1 MKQTSRF
8 PLSALIAAGVGL
20 VLLIIVIIA
29 AVLVGPLLLSAP
41 QVVRI
46 DPPDGAEMVNPQAPL
61 RIEFSQSVQKD
72 SLVAALKIEPSV
84 DITVDVQGSVALVQ
98 PVGGLQYG
106 AEYTLIIGAGV
117 RNALGRAT
125 ESAQSVRFRT
135 APYIA
140 VREVSPADGSADI
153 PLETF
158 IMVEFNAPVVSA
170 EAVAA
175 AADDPRRADELPQPL
190 ALTAGG
196 DPAPI
201 VGVGRWLSPTRFGFS
216 PEGGLRLAT
225 TYRVTVRPDLTS
237 DGAARMEQPVI
248 WSFTT
253 AAQLLADTRPF
264 DGETDVA
271 ADRPIEVRL
280 HRDVDPASAG
290 ASFRLLDANGVAVA
304 GTVETFD
311 GGVRFKPAA
320 PLQRGV
326 RYRAML
332 EPGVSARSGAIL
344 NTKPFEWAFVVIGD
358 LEVQQVEPIGDTRDV
373 PVDIPRI
380 SVRFNHPV
388 VPVVDVA
395 ATGGL
400 PVAATIDPPVQG
412 VARWIDTSTF
422 VISPTAPLESATEYR
437 VRVAAGLTDQ
447 TGGVLRNEYVW
458 SFRTIDPAVNDV
470 QPASVFAAPTTPV
483 TVTFNQAMDLA
494 SLRSTLRVT
503 RADNGAPIAGT
514 LTVSG
519 TDAIFRPDTP
529 LERGLTCVVTVDA
542 GARSARGNG
551 VLGQPFNSSFRVAPL
566 PVLVTTDPAPGA
578 TVSPESGSFRLIFS
592 TPMDWDTVAR
602 ALVIEPQPTDVFTS
616 SYETDFYV
624 YFQPEP
630 ETEYRV
636 TVGAAARDLYGVALG
651 QDTTATFR
659 TGPREPSVGLIG
671 AYRAGFYR
679 AVGNVRVPLQW
690 VNVPKVD
697 WRITRLTPETA
708 AVLMSSYED
717 WESFLP
723 DAGDLVSQG
732 TQPLGG
738 DRNRGR
744 VGTMEVGTLD
754 PGVYYLELRA
764 FGRLVDRQVMAVSP
778 YALTVKRSADRL
790 FVWAVDLT
798 TGQPVPNLAV
808 SAAAYRYESRSLG
821 NLVNL
826 GRTGADGVLAAPFD
840 GRQFETLFLWASDGG
855 RTITFTT
862 SDWESGISPWN
873 FGLMADYGSR
883 TFAGSVF
890 TDKPIYRPGQTVH
903 VRGALRGIAVSAGP
917 GQAERYVLPG
927 AGDRAYVEVSD
938 PEGTTIIS
946 TTLTFSPF
954 GTFALDLPLAQGAP
968 LGSYSLVARLGGP
981 QGFDSSAPVVF
992 GSFLVAEYRV
1002 PAFEVSVT
1010 PSTPDLLRG
1019 DPLNVAVQAAYF
1031 AGGAPSNAP
1040 VRWRLLSQPF
1050 YFSGDSAP
1058 NFSFVDVDDAYAWYM
1073 FRQDFIFGDLIAEGE
1088 GTTDAQGRFT
1098 LTLPA
1103 STYDRPP
1110 AGGGPRT
1117 DSQVLTIDVEVTDV
1131 DGQVIASQ
1139 ATITVHGGAF
1149 YIGLRPEGYV
1159 ASVGQPQQVSIVT
1172 LTPQGDPAP
1181 NRTLAVEFYRREWYS
1196 VREQGAD
1203 GRFYWTSAYTDTLV
1217 ETRPATTDGQGRGQV
1232 QFTPP
1237 QGGLYRIVATGK
1249 DDAGRAMQTSA
1260 YTWAAGGD
1268 VFWGIDDSNR
1278 VDLIADK
1285 RLYKPGDTATILVT
1299 APYPNMTALLTIE
1312 RGSVLEHR
1320 TFTLQG
1326 TTGVLQV
1333 PIRDEY
1339 APNVYASLTLIKA
1352 PGDGSTPDAPAAP
1365 DLRVGIVK
1373 LPVSTERRE
1382 LTIALTPDKTQVGPR
1397 DTVTYTIKATDY
1409 TGKGVRAEVSLALV
1423 DKAVLTLADD
1433 PNPSLRQAFY
1443 DQRAL
1448 GVFTSSPLTA
1458 LVDRVTLRLQPGD
1471 KGGGG
1476 GLEAPLDIR
1485 RDFPDTA
1492 FWNPALVTGDDGM
1505 AQFSVT
1511 LPDNLT
1517 TWRLTARAITADTLV
1532 GEQTIDIV
1540 ASKPLLLRPTLPR
1553 ALTVGDRPVLQ
1564 AVVQNTTNTAIEATV
1579 QVTPNPALT
1588 IDSAVEQRVNVPAN
1602 GTALVRWQATV
1613 NLPPGDADEAILT
1626 LRADGGG
1633 FSDAVET
1640 RVPLRSLTTAEA
1652 TASAGQ
1658 VLDEVVETVKLPPEK
1673 TTADARVELDLT
1685 PSLVAGIAQGVE
1697 RLTQA
1702 PYFSSEATVSSF
1714 MPAAAAYRLLQQ
1726 AGFDDPQLRA
1736 TLERSLAN
1744 GVQRLS
1750 ALQRLDGGWGWWSGD
1765 DSDPYLTAY
1774 AVQGLIE
1781 AQRAGFAIDQAMLD
1795 RAVVFLNEAL
1805 DETPSSR
1812 SRLRDMNTRAYV
1824 LFVISEAGKPD
1835 RGRAVNLYNERS
1847 KLNAVGKA
1855 YLLMTLQAAG
1865 SEESRVRTLVAELM
1879 GSAVLTASDAHWDVG
1894 GMSPWLLDT
1903 DVTATGLALRA
1914 LLRTDPQNFLIPN
1927 AARWLMG
1934 ERERD
1939 IWRTTY
1945 DSVGAVLALAEYAAQ
1960 TGDLQADYRYRVA
1973 LDGRTIREAVVSPAT
1988 LRETDRVTIAGADLK
2003 PEGSQVL
2010 LQRQA
2015 GADQSGRGRLY
2026 YALRL
2031 RYREDAANAQ
2041 ALDRGFGVR
2050 REYIAVASDTL
2061 SPTGQLITQAQ
2072 QGDIVQV
2079 RITLSVPTDVRY
2091 LTVEDFLPGGLEAL
2105 DTSLKTTTAAAR
2117 GAELMPEGEEMPYW
2131 WYFGHTE
2138 VRAGRVALFAADL
2151 PRGTYTY
2158 TYLARATVPGT
2169 YAAPPATAYRTYAPE
2184 EFGRS
2189 AGASFTVAAP

>member
-1 MKQTSRF
+1 MKQPPRF
-8 PLSALIAAGVGL
+8 PLWAIIAAGVGL
-20 VLLIIVIIA
+20 ILIVV
-29 AVLVGPLLLSAP
+29 AVLAGPLILSAP
-41 QVVRI
+41 QIVRI
-46 DPPDGAEMVNPQAPL
+46 EPPDGAEMVNPQAPL
-61 RIEFSQSVQKD
+61 RIEFNQPVRKD
-72 SLVAALKIEPSV
+72 SLVAALRIEPSV
-84 DITVDVQGSVALVQ
+84 ELEVEMQGGVALVR

-106 AEYTLIIGAGV
+106 AEYTLTVGAGV

-125 ESAQSVRFRT
+125 ESAQTVRFRT
-135 APYIA
+135 APYVA
-140 VREVSPADGSADI
+140 VREVSPADGSADV
-153 PLETF
+153 PLETL
-158 IMVEFNAPVVSA
+158 ILVEFNAPVVSA

-175 AADDPRRADELPQPL
+175 AADDPRRAAELPQPL
-190 ALTAGG
+190 TVTAGNN
-196 DPAPI
+196 PTP
-201 VGVGRWLSPTRFGFS
+201 VNGVGRWLSPTRFGFS
-216 PEGGLRLAT
+216 PEGGLRMAT
-225 TYRVTVRPDLTS
+225 TYRVTVRADLTP
-237 DGAARMEQPVI
+237 DGAARMEQPVS

-253 AAQLLADTRPF
+253 AAQLLVDTRPF
-264 DGETDVA
+264 DGEIDVA
-271 ADRPIEVRL
+271 ADRPIEIRL
-280 HRDVDPASAG
+280 HRDIDPASAG
-290 ASFRLLDANGVAVA
+290 ASFRLLDANGAAVA
-304 GTVETFD
+304 GTVETFE

-326 RYRAML
+326 RYSAIL
-332 EPGVSARSGAIL
+332 EPGIRTQTGAIL

-358 LEVQQVEPIGDTRDV
+358 LEVQQVEPADGTRDV
-373 PVDIPRI
+373 PVDIKRI

-400 PVAATIDPPVQG
+400 PVAATIEPPVQG

-422 VISPTAPLESATEYR
+422 VISPTAPLDPATEYR
-437 VRVAAGLTDQ
+437 VRAAAGLTDQ
-447 TGGVLRNEYVW
+447 TGGMLRNEYVW

-470 QPASVFAAPTTPV
+470 QPTSAFAAPTTPI

-494 SLRSTLRVT
+494 SLRSALRVT
-503 RADNGAPIAGT
+503 RADNGAQVAGT
-514 LTVSG
+514 LTISG
-519 TDAIFRPDTP
+519 TDAIFRPAAP
-529 LERGLTCVVTVDA
+529 LERGFTYVVTVDA

-551 VLGQPFNSSFRVAPL
+551 VLDQPFSSSFRVAPL
-566 PVLVTTDPAPGA
+566 PALVTSDPAPGA
-578 TVSPESGSFRLIFS
+578 NVSPEAGSIQLTFS
-592 TPMDWDTVAR
+592 TPMDWDSVGR
-602 ALVIEPQPTDVFTS
+602 ALVIEPQPTEVFTS
-616 SYETDFYV
+616 SYETDFYI
-624 YFQPEP
+624 YFQFAP
-630 ETEYRV
+630 ETDYRL
-636 TVGAAARDLYGVALG
+636 TVGAAARDLYGVTLG
-651 QDTTATFR
+651 RDATITFR
-659 TGPREPSVGLIG
+659 TGPREPSVSLIG

-690 VNVPKVD
+690 VNVPDVE

-708 AVLMSSYED
+708 AVLMSDYRY
-717 WESFLP
+717 WENYSPPL
-723 DAGDLVSQG
+723 GDLVSQG

-738 DRNRGR
+738 ERNRGR
-744 VGTMEVGTLD
+744 VGTIDVGRLD

-764 FGRLVDRQVMAVSP
+764 FGGLVDRQVMAVSP

-790 FVWAVDLT
+790 FVWAVDLA
-798 TGQPVPNLAV
+798 TGRPVPNLAV
-808 SAAAYRYESRSLG
+808 SAAAYRYNRGALSAA
-821 NLVNL
+821 VDL
-826 GRTGADGVLAAPFD
+826 GRTGSDGVLVAPFD
-840 GRQFETLFLWASDGG
+840 GKGSGTIFLWASDGG
-855 RTITFTT
+855 KMLTFTT

-873 FGLMADYGSR
+873 FGLIADYEPR
-883 TFAGSVF
+883 TFAGSLY

-903 VRGALRGIAVSAGP
+903 VRGALRGIAVGTGQ

-938 PEGTTIIS
+938 PEGNTVFS
-946 TTLTFSPF
+946 TMLTFSPF
-954 GTFALDLPLAQGAP
+954 GTFTLDLPLAQGAP
-968 LGSYSLVARLGGP
+968 LGSYSMIARLGNA
-981 QGFDSSAPVVF
+981 QGVRSDAPAVF

-1002 PAFEVSVT
+1002 PAFEVTVT

-1019 DPLNVAVQAAYF
+1019 DPLNATVQAAYF
-1031 AGGAPSNAP
+1031 AGGAPANAP
-1040 VRWRLLSQPF
+1040 VRWRLLSQSF
-1050 YFSGDSAP
+1050 YFSSDSAP
-1058 NFSFVDVDDAYAWYM
+1058 NFSFVDFDDAYAWYS
-1073 FRQDFIFGDLIAEGE
+1073 FEQGFLFGDLIAEGE
-1088 GTTDAQGRFT
+1088 GVTDAQGRFT
-1098 LTLPA
+1098 LSLPA

-1110 AGGGPRT
+1110 PVDGPRT
-1117 DSQVLTIDVEVTDV
+1117 GSRVLTLDVEVTDI
-1131 DGQVIASQ
+1131 DGQVIAAQ
-1139 ATITVHGGAF
+1139 ATITVHAGAF
-1149 YIGLRPEGYV
+1149 YVGLRPEGYV
-1159 ASVGQPQQVSIVT
+1159 ARAGQPQQVSIVT
-1172 LTPQGDPAP
+1172 LTPQDAPVP
-1181 NRTLAVEFYRREWYS
+1181 NRSLEVEIYQREWYS

-1203 GRFYWTSAYTDTLV
+1203 GRFYWTSAYTDTLI
-1217 ETRPATTDGQGRGQV
+1217 ETRTATTDGQGRGQF

-1237 QGGLYRIVATGK
+1237 KGGVYRIVAKGK
-1249 DDAGRAMQTSA
+1249 DDAGRTVQTAA
-1260 YTWAAGGD
+1260 YTWAEGGD

-1278 VDLIADK
+1278 IDLIADK
-1285 RLYKPGDTATILVT
+1285 RRYKPGDTATILVT
-1299 APYPNMTALLTIE
+1299 APYPDMTALLTIE
-1312 RGSVLEHR
+1312 RSSVIEHR

-1326 TTGVLQV
+1326 TTGVIQV

-1339 APNVYASLTLIKA
+1339 APNVYASLVLIKA
-1352 PGDGSTPDAPAAP
+1352 PGDGSALDAPVAP

-1373 LPVSTERRE
+1373 LPVSTERQE
-1382 LTIALTPDKTQVGPR
+1382 LTITLTPDKTQVGPR

-1423 DKAVLTLADD
+1423 DKGVLTLADD

-1476 GLEAPLDIR
+1476 GLEAPLDVR

-1492 FWNPALVTGDDGM
+1492 FWNPALVTGDDGT

-1532 GEQTIDIV
+1532 GEQTVDIV

-1553 ALTVGDRPVLQ
+1553 ALTVGDRPVIQ
-1564 AVVQNTTNTAIEATV
+1564 AVVQNTTNAAIDATV
-1579 QVTPNPALT
+1579 QVTPNPVLT
-1588 IDSAVEQRVNVPAN
+1588 IEGAVEQRVNVPAN
-1602 GTALVRWQATV
+1602 GTALVRWRATV
-1613 NLPPGDADEAILT
+1613 NQPPGDADEAILT
-1626 LRADGGG
+1626 LRASGGG
-1633 FSDAVET
+1633 FSDAVEA
-1640 RVPLRSLTTAEA
+1640 RVPLRFPTTAEA

-1658 VLDEVVETVKLPPEK
+1658 VIDQVVETVKLPPEK
-1673 TTADARVELDLT
+1673 ATADARVELELT
-1685 PSLVAGIAQGVE
+1685 PSLAAGIVRGIEQ
-1697 RLTQA
+1697 LTKA

-1726 AGFDDPQLRA
+1726 AGFDDPQLRT
-1736 TLERSLAN
+1736 TLERSLMN
-1744 GVQRLS
+1744 GVQRLL
-1750 ALQRLDGGWGWWSGD
+1750 ALQRLDGGWGWWSSD
-1765 DSDPYLTAY
+1765 NSDPYLTAY

-1781 AQRAGFAIDQAMLD
+1781 AQRAGFSVDQAMLD
-1795 RAVVFLNEAL
+1795 RAVIFLTEAL
-1805 DETPSSR
+1805 DKPPSP
-1812 SRLRDMNTRAYV
+1812 RLRLSDPNTRAYV
-1824 LFVISEAGKPD
+1824 LFVLSEAGKSD

-1847 KLNAVGKA
+1847 TLNAAGKA

-1879 GSAVLTASDAHWDVG
+1879 GAAVLSVSDAHWDAG
-1894 GMSPWLLDT
+1894 EMSPWALDT
-1903 DVTATGLALRA
+1903 NVTATGLAVRA

-1927 AARWLMG
+1927 AVRWLMG

-1945 DSVGAVLALAEYAAQ
+1945 DSAGAVLALAEYAAQ

-1988 LRETDRVTIAGADLK
+1988 LRETDRLTIPGADLK

-2015 GADQSGRGRLY
+2015 AADQSGKGRLY
-2026 YALRL
+2026 YTLRL
-2031 RYREDAANAQ
+2031 RYSEDAANAQ

-2061 SPTGQLITQAQ
+2061 SPTGQLITQAR
-2072 QGDIVQV
+2072 QGDLVQV

-2117 GAELMPEGEEMPYW
+2117 EAELMPEGEETPYW

-2138 VRAGRVALFAADL
+2138 VRAGRVALFATDL
-2151 PRGTYTY
+2151 PKGTYTY

-2189 AGASFTVAAP
+2189 AGMSFTVVAP